1 MATKKQSKA
10 TKRYLNDAGEESAHA
25 KEGYSTLRFQ
35 FNGGGKHDIKLDDI
49 HPSLHGILA
58 MHGLSQKLGDTYA
71 GDESVADAEESFTTM
86 LERLKAGDW
95 VSDRT
100 GLGPSPV
107 LILEAIAAAKAE
119 AGLPHDAEAAK
130 EKYKTKEAREAAL
143 AVPAVKKHYERLRAE
158 RAAAKA
164 AEAAKA
170 AGEGAGDV
178 ASL

>member
-1 MATKKQSKA
+1 MAKKATKA

-25 KEGYSTLRFQ
+25 KAGFDTLQFT
-35 FNGGGKHDIKLDDI
+35 FNGGGVHRVTLLEI
-49 HPSLHGILA
+49 PSTLHGILA

-71 GDESVADAEESFTTM
+71 GDESVADAEESLTTM
-86 LERLKAGDW
+86 LERLKAGEW

-107 LILEAIAAAKAE
+107 LILEAIKAAKAD
-119 AGLPHDAEAAK
+119 AGLPHDEAAAK
-130 EKYKTKEAREAAL
+130 EKYKTKEEREKAL
-143 AVPAVKKHYERLRAE
+143 SVPAVKSHYERLRAE
-158 RAAAKA
+158 RATAKA

-170 AGEGAGDV
+170 AAANAGDV